1 MCSFLFCISVES
13 FAQRASEL
21 GIYRPLNILWGH
33 HFVNKSESEFE
44 KVFNKLKQE
53 APDQI
58 RMRFVAVQL
67 ILQKDEEGLKQLA
80 NLANSI
86 SDDNR
91 LAVNDIL
98 VDFYA
103 KESRYEDA
111 LRVLETANITVSQLS
126 ESTQKKLKKHLS
138 ENDCNL
144 PGENTN

>member
-1 MCSFLFCISVES
+1 M
-13 FAQRASEL
+13 
-21 GIYRPLNILWGH
+21 GIYRPLNILWAY

-44 KVFNKLKQE
+44 KVFNQLKQE

-80 NLANSI
+80 NLADSI

-111 LRVLETANITVSQLS
+111 LRVLETTNITVSQLS
-126 ESTQKKLKKHLS
+126 KPTQERLKKHLS